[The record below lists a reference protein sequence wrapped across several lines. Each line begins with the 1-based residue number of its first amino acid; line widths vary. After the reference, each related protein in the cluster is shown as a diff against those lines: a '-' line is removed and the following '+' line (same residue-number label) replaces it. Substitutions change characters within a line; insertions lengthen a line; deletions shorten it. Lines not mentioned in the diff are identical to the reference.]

1 MATAMNPTYVNAT
14 KAIATELTNL
24 TGIFAILFAI
34 TIWKLTD
41 ASMAHAS
48 HQTNVNAFMGLNRA
62 QMPISHA
69 NSVNLIR
76 TVTKW
81 KPVQAGI
88 IDVNGAVFTKKFLM
102 YFLLSKS
109 NG

>member
-1 MATAMNPTYVNAT
+1 MSPTYVNAL
-14 KAIATELTNL
+14 KAIATELTNPI
-24 TGIFAILFAI
+24 GIFAIPFAI

-41 ASMAHAS
+41 ASIAHAS
-48 HQTNVNAFMGLNRA
+48 HQTNVNAFMDLNRA

-69 NSVNLIR
+69 NPVNLIQ

-81 KPVQAGI
+81 KPVQPGI
-88 IDVNGAVFTKKFLM
+88 ISVNVTFLKNFTLI
-102 YFLLSKS
+102 YFSLSES